1 MLLPKPHYW
10 ELPVSPMERLIRSH
24 AQIARQSDR
33 PNHGRGELT
42 HDRVSSA
49 HRYLGLIDGLGM
61 FLFML
66 VLWSGAPA
74 GASEPVVELEVFVRA
89 GCPHCE
95 AAKVFLAEL
104 QRERPGLRIIFHDIV
119 QDSTARQR
127 LATLVAERGIT
138 TLGVPTFV
146 IGTDLIVGFLSADTT
161 GTEIRT
167 RLDSKTQGA
176 TGDPTIQSI
185 QTKWFGELRVRDL
198 GLPLFT
204 IIIGLLDGFNPCA
217 MWVLLFLLS
226 LLVNLKD
233 RRKMALLA
241 GTFVLV
247 SGLVYFAF
255 MAAWLNVFLLIG
267 LSRAVQFGLGGI
279 ALFVGA
285 VNVKDFFAWRRGI
298 TLSIPES
305 VKPGL
310 YARVRAILQA
320 EKLIVALAG
329 IVVLAGLV
337 NMIEL
342 LCTAGFPALYTQ
354 MLSLHQLPMWKY
366 YSYLGL
372 YNMAYIFD
380 DSLMVTI
387 AVFTLSRRKLQERA
401 GQWLKLASGTVMAA
415 LGLLLLLKPDWLV
428 P

>member
-1 MLLPKPHYW
+1 MGLPGVIGQLDLL
-10 ELPVSPMERLIRSH
+10 
-24 AQIARQSDR
+24 
-33 PNHGRGELT
+33 
-42 HDRVSSA
+42 
-49 HRYLGLIDGLGM
+49 
-61 FLFML
+61 F
-66 VLWSGAPA
+66 VLWLLFSGAPLHA
-74 GASEPVVELEVFVRA
+74 EGSSPDLEVFVRA

-95 AAKVFLAEL
+95 AAKIFLDEL
-104 QRERPGLRIIFHDIV
+104 QREQPSVRIALYDV
-119 QDSTARQR
+119 GEDAAAQQR
-127 LATLVAERGIT
+127 LVSLAIERGIT
-138 TLGVPTFV
+138 NIGVPAFL
-146 IGTDLIVGFLSADTT
+146 IGTELIIGFLSAETT
-161 GTEIRT
+161 GADIRA
-167 RLDSKTQGA
+167 RLDRETQGLA
-176 TGDPTIQSI
+176 PPPAVESIQSR
-185 QTKWFGELRVRDL
+185 WFGELRVGDL

-226 LLVNLKD
+226 LLINLKD
-233 RRKMALLA
+233 RRKMALIA

-267 LSRAVQFGLGGI
+267 LSRAVQAGLGGI

-285 VNVKDFFAWRRGI
+285 VNVKDFFALHRGI

-305 VKPGL
+305 AKPGL

-320 EKLIVALAG
+320 DHLIGALSG
-329 IVVLAGLV
+329 IVILAVLV
-337 NMIEL
+337 NIIEL

-354 MLSLHQLPMWKY
+354 ILTLQQLPKWEY

-372 YNMAYIFD
+372 YNLAYVFD

-387 AVFTLSRRKLQERA
+387 AVITLSRRKLQERA
-401 GQWLKLASGTVMAA
+401 GRWLKLASGTAMAG
-415 LGLLLLLKPDWLV
+415 LGIVLLLKPDWLT